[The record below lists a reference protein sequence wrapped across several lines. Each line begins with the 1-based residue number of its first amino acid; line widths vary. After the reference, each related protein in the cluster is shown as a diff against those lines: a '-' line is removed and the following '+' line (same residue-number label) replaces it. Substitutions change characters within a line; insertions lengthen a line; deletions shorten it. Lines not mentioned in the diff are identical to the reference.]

1 MNHTKEST
9 PQSEGQATAT
19 TPTIDVEK
27 IRADAAAKA
36 TEDTRIRLKAITT
49 VEEAKKLPSLAAH
62 FAYDTEV
69 SAEVAIAAMKAAF
82 LDLNSTAAAFGTD
95 KADSFGHQKAVDGA
109 LGLGHDDDLDVGANG
124 RALH

>member
-1 MNHTKEST
+1 MNHMKKSP
-9 PQSEGQATAT
+9 PQSGNQATAT
-19 TPTIDVEK
+19 APTIDVEK

-49 VEEAKKLPSLAAH
+49 AVEAKRLPSLAAH

-82 LDLNSTAAAFGTD
+82 LDLNTTAAALEAD
-95 KADSFGHQKAVDGA
+95 KAESFEHQKVADGA
-109 LGLGHDDDLDVGANG
+109 LGLGQDEKLDFDGSWKT
-124 RALH
+124 LQ

>member
-1 MNHTKEST
+1 MNPTKEST
-9 PQSEGQATAT
+9 SQSDDQATAT

-49 VEEAKKLPSLAAH
+49 AAEAKKLPSLAAH

-82 LDLNSTAAAFGTD
+82 LDLNSTAAVFEAD
-95 KADSFGHQKAVDGA
+95 KAESFEHQKATDGA
-109 LGLGHDDDLDVGANG
+109 LGLGHDDELDFDGSWKT
-124 RALH
+124 LQ